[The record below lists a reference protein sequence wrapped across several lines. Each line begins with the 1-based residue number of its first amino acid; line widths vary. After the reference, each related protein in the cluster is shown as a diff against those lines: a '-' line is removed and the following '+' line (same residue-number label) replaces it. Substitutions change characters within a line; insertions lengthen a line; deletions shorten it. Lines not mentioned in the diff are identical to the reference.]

1 MKLDF
6 SNLYFAV
13 KWIPTEHTM
22 ESELDGIEETILV
35 KKIETEYGIPG
46 YQELKTDKV
55 YYYERDLFENNYQV
69 YGHTRILSLHNLKK
83 FRFGLSLLAENR
95 AIRPIIKDYKK
106 YNK

>member
-13 KWIPTEHTM
+13 KWIPTEYTM
-22 ESELDGIEETILV
+22 TTETDAMEEPVLV

-55 YYYERDLFENNYQV
+55 YYYERDLFKNNYQM
-69 YGHTRILSLHNLKK
+69 YGHTRIISLINLKK

-95 AIRPIIKDYKK
+95 AIRPMIKDYKK